1 MPGVGIGGRIVA
13 ESRFQSLNSEYFGSV
28 PDVEMT
34 STKPRRAWL
43 AALLSLLGGPL
54 GQVYTGHFGR
64 GVLLW
69 LIGTFLLPILWFLT
83 VFLPLGRV
91 GLMLLLLCALAF
103 PIYLAVDAFLLAR
116 RNSGGPLKRYQR
128 WWVYVLLFL
137 VCVVANRAVTYA
149 VRSFVAEPVVQ
160 PVRAMSPAIQAGDCV
175 LIEKCYSSAERLR
188 HHDIVAFRSDGL
200 DSPLYVMRVAGL
212 PGETIEIRNERVL
225 INGVQWHDKCAVFE
239 GPLSPHVDLANYG
252 PLKIPSDC
260 FFVLGDNRRVSK
272 DSRLLGPIPFVDFYG
287 KVRMIYWSQARVF
300 PDPGDTSHYL
310 PGPIRWDRMG
320 TRLD

>member
-1 MPGVGIGGRIVA
+1 
-13 ESRFQSLNSEYFGSV
+13 
-28 PDVEMT
+28 MT
-34 STKPRRAWL
+34 FTKPRRAWL

-69 LIGTFLLPILWFLT
+69 LIGAFLLPILWFLT
-83 VFLPLGRV
+83 VFLPLGRA
-91 GLMLLLLCALAF
+91 GLMLSLLCALAF
-103 PIYLAVDAFLLAR
+103 PIFLAVDAFLLAR

-128 WWVYVLLFL
+128 WWIYMLLFL
-137 VCVVANRAVTYA
+137 VCVVANNAVAYA
-149 VRSFVAEPVVQ
+149 IRSLVAESLVV
-160 PVRAMSPAIQAGDCV
+160 PARAMSPAIQAGDCV
-175 LIEKCYSSAERLR
+175 LVDKCCSSADRLR
-188 HHDIVAFRSDGL
+188 RGDIVAFGSG
-200 DSPLYVMRVAGL
+200 SPDAPLSVMRVAGL

-225 INGVQWHDKCAVFE
+225 INGTEWDDDSSVFE
-239 GPLSPHVDLANYG
+239 GPSTSRVDLANFG
-252 PLKIPSDC
+252 PMKIPSDC

-272 DSRLLGPIPFVDFYG
+272 DSRLLGPVPFAEFYG
-287 KVRMIYWSQARVF
+287 KVRMIYWSQPRVF

>member
-1 MPGVGIGGRIVA
+1 M
-13 ESRFQSLNSEYFGSV
+13 ETTF
-28 PDVEMT
+28 
-34 STKPRRAWL
+34 TKPRRAWL

-128 WWVYVLLFL
+128 WWVYMLLFL
-137 VCVVANRAVTYA
+137 VCVVANNAVAYA
-149 VRSFVAEPVVQ
+149 VRSFVAESLVV
-160 PVRAMSPAIQAGDCV
+160 PARAMSPAIQAGDCV
-175 LIEKCYSSAERLR
+175 LVDKCCSIADRLR
-188 HHDIVAFRSDGL
+188 RGDIVAFCSGVPDA
-200 DSPLYVMRVAGL
+200 PLSVMRVAGL

-225 INGVQWHDKCAVFE
+225 VNGIEWDDDSAVFE
-239 GPLSPHVDLANYG
+239 GSLTSQVDLANFG
-252 PLKIPSDC
+252 PLEIPSDC

-272 DSRLLGPIPFVDFYG
+272 DSRLLGPVPFADFHG
-287 KVRMIYWSQARVF
+287 KVRMIYWSQPRVF
-300 PDPGDTSHYL
+300 PDPRDTSHYL